1 MNKEGPVIY
10 FDGVC
15 NLCNGA
21 INFFIKKDKKRKFK
35 YSSLQSKYAKSS
47 LDSKFINDLDT
58 VVLKHNGNIYLRSQ
72 AILASLVILGL
83 PYSLFGMFLIIP
95 AQFTDLIYNLIA
107 KNRYKL
113 FGSRDSCRIPSAK
126 ERELF
131 LD

>member
-58 VVLKHNGNIYLRSQ
+58 VVLKHN
-72 AILASLVILGL
+72 
-83 PYSLFGMFLIIP
+83 
-95 AQFTDLIYNLIA
+95 
-107 KNRYKL
+107 
-113 FGSRDSCRIPSAK
+113 
-126 ERELF
+126 
-131 LD
+131 